1 MHKKLIFACMAVAAF
16 AALAAP
22 PASAS
27 PVLTENGVAVPA
39 GSSIALT
46 NTGVSKFTAGEGL
59 VLTCATFQGVGSV
72 LQNSGT
78 SIKVEVPKGKSWFAE
93 NPEEAACTSSQGA
106 FSWSFTTKLCFE
118 TVAKTDTFAV
128 TGCGAGIAFSI
139 GNCEYSAASMT
150 GTFATNSD
158 ATVTLGEQ
166 SFKRVSGLFVV
177 GAFPCPTTAMIDMLF
192 DLTTTNGATLSIS

>member
-1 MHKKLIFACMAVAAF
+1 MHEKLVAACITVAAF

-27 PVLTENGVAVPA
+27 PVLTENFTPLAVGA
-39 GSSIALT
+39 SVTAV
-46 NTGVSKFTAGEGL
+46 NTGVNTFTAGEGL
-59 VLTCATFQGVGSV
+59 TTTCTAFHWVGSV

-78 SIKVEVPKGKSWFAE
+78 NIKIEVPKGARFSDTGGAGS
-93 NPEEAACTSSQGA
+93 CTSASGEY
-106 FSWSFTTKLCFE
+106 FWSFNTKLCLE
-118 TVAKTDTFAV
+118 TVPKTDNITV
-128 TGCGAGIAFSI
+128 TGCGANVAFSI

-158 ATVTLGEQ
+158 ATITLGEQ
-166 SFKRVSGLFVV
+166 PFKRIKGLFVV
-177 GAFPCPTTAMIDMLF
+177 GSFPCPTTAKIDLLF